1 MQNRG
6 NNSICKTLKFI
17 IMESRLLSS
26 STLVG
31 TSVENATGDNLGQIE
46 DLMINWKEG
55 KVAYAVLSFGGFLGI
70 GDKYFAV
77 PLESFKTS
85 PDPDRNVLVLNESK
99 ERLKNSPGFDKDH
112 WPSTAD
118 NVFTEKVYKHYN
130 VL

>member
-1 MQNRG
+1 
-6 NNSICKTLKFI
+6 
-17 IMESRLLSS
+17 MESRLLSS

>member
-1 MQNRG
+1 ML
-6 NNSICKTLKFI
+6 TLKLL
-17 IMESRLLSS
+17 IMTNRLLSS

-31 TSVENATGDNLGQIE
+31 TSVENASGDNLGKIE

-55 KVAYAVLSFGGFLGI
+55 KVAYAVLSFGGFLGM

-77 PLESFKTS
+77 PIQSFKS
-85 PDPDRNVLVLNESK
+85 CSDPDREVLVLNESK
-99 ERLKNSPGFDKDH
+99 ERLENSPGFDKDH
-112 WPSTAD
+112 WPSSAD